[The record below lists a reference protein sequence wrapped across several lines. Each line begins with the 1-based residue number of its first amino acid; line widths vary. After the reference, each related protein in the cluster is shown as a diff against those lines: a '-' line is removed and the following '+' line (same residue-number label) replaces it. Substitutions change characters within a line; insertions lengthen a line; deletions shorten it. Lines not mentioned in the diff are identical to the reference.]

1 MSDLIKALQI
11 FLKYGDPMY
20 PSSGE
25 HDVFLLPS
33 YRDRDF
39 IGAEDREAL
48 NKLSFY
54 FIEEYGC
61 WGSYRFGS
69 C

>member
-11 FLKYGDPMY
+11 FLKYGDPRW
-20 PSSGE
+20 PSLCE
-25 HDVFLLPS
+25 HCMFLLVS
-33 YRDRDF
+33 YRDKEIISEEDQKDLDKLGF
-39 IGAEDREAL
+39 I
-48 NKLSFY
+48 

-61 WGSYRFGS
+61 WGSTRFGS